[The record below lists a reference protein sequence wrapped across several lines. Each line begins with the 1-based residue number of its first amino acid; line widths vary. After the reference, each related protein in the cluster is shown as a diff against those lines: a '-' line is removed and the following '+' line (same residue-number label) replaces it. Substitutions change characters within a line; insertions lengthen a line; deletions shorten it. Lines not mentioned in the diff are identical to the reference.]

1 MIPQHNMQTW
11 GLSLNDFNGAVF
23 GRALKQFQVPAST
36 YKTFRK
42 TTTITDPA
50 TGAVTT
56 TETFDSERMFENMCF
71 TYINAVMSMYEI
83 VRQTQFYEFEADTRE
98 ALRKVI
104 YAAIEYAC
112 QNRQI

>member
-1 MIPQHNMQTW
+1 M
-11 GLSLNDFNGAVF
+11 
-23 GRALKQFQVPAST
+23 PAST

-42 TTTITDPA
+42 TITTTDPT

-56 TETFDSERMFENMCF
+56 TEVFDSERIFENMCF